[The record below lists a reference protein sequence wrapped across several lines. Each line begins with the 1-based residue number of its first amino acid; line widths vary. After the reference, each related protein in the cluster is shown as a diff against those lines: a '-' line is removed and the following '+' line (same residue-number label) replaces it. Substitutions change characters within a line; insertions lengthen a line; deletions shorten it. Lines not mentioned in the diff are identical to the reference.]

1 MKQKKYCIDLV
12 AIDTLDNIKY
22 YTYNVYRV
30 LLSGLIHIPV
40 FSIINTDIN
49 KAYDKCIDFV
59 YSKNGKISTF

>member
-12 AIDTLDNIKY
+12 AIDTLNNIKY

-30 LLSGLIHIPV
+30 LFGGLIHIPV
-40 FSIINTDIN
+40 FGTIDIDIN